1 MPVWSK
7 DVQYGAAA
15 GFVIIIGIVAI
26 QFGFSAKL
34 VLALLAGV
42 GILFCASLF
51 EGLPRA
57 AMLGAGA
64 ILLLLVVYD
73 LATSCDS
80 ACQQTRAEVAQ
91 QRAAQ
96 EQARLE
102 AERRQQLAQTPE
114 IQYCNGRKVEWH
126 FGTEEPNKP
135 FNPAGQCIGYIWY
148 SDHCIFIKRA
158 GQNERLGPFCAGG
171 EGRSVTLVNGTKA
184 MALPADG
191 EYVWSADTPFDGYIQ
206 LNPPRY

>member
-7 DVQYGAAA
+7 DIQYGAAA
-15 GFVIIIGIVAI
+15 GFIIIVGIVAI

-42 GILFCASLF
+42 GVLFCASLF

-64 ILLLLVVYD
+64 VLLLLVVYD

-80 ACQQTRAEVAQ
+80 ACQQTRAEAAQ

-96 EQARLE
+96 EQARLTALQSPNVNPHCNWNTYLVE
-102 AERRQQLAQTPE
+102 VTPDKLAPLDPKNPDVLVCKQDIAFIQPQAPTHCFYARFAGEDKERDTKYCDHGDVQLPLQDAVAIRSAE
-114 IQYCNGRKVEWH
+114 
-126 FGTEEPNKP
+126 
-135 FNPAGQCIGYIWY
+135 
-148 SDHCIFIKRA
+148 
-158 GQNERLGPFCAGG
+158 GPLVI
-171 EGRSVTLVNGTKA
+171 RVTLE
-184 MALPADG
+184 P
-191 EYVWSADTPFDGYIQ
+191 TPRQ
-206 LNPPRY
+206 SR